1 MPVEAGGVDIVVG
14 LKSSTFT
21 AGMKEIKKGIAD
33 LDGQT
38 KEFSSHTVSGM
49 QAASASIRL
58 LENPLGNNTRAI
70 ERLLSQSKLLSGA
83 MQMAFPVV
91 GAVAMGFIIFKLGN
105 DVAEFIKKTQQMPR
119 NLELGFAAMNQ
130 SAQLADDALK
140 VTNDK
145 LDEQIAKLE
154 HKPVNGMALA
164 LDEAR
169 VNADKLAESLA
180 RDSKAM
186 AELMK
191 ENQTGILAQ
200 AFGGQDSTAGVSN
213 AVNLYNKQMQSLG
226 TQNSLAL
233 HDGDKG
239 QSAALVKQMA
249 DLTDA
254 ERSRLKTEIATRSG
268 KVDYEDPET
277 AQITQLDYG
286 QVHGDQTSNLNIER
300 GALNQLNLR
309 DEMATDQTSNVQKT
323 GQVAG
328 LESQKALN
336 AQAAEARR
344 KAAEEMRQG
353 WEADASVFKAWQEY
367 AKNIQ
372 SYSSEYVNAQF
383 KSSGVSSDDSKSLG
397 EQGNGA
403 TAYIQ
408 SLSQSIDLRRQDS
421 NAIAEASIQMA
432 LATGQITKLGA
443 AQAVASLHTQ
453 DYTDAMNKLNAQRDY
468 ISASPEYNGN
478 PLARQA
484 ALQNNQNQSDAL
496 NASRQ
501 IQVTQDSQST
511 NPSGTSPFVGATDA
525 LNEFVIASRDAASQI
540 RDFTN
545 SSINGFN
552 DVLTKIMTEHNTGLQ
567 KRQQLSDF
575 GSGVFRS
582 VANTGLQ
589 KAEGSALGAFGFGG
603 SGKMGTQANPMIV
616 KFADGSTSSSA
627 ASSSIGGLL
636 GGMFGGGK
644 GPGAGG
650 LAGAMDFST
659 GAAADDAAAG
669 GIATDASDLTAMIPF
684 LADGSPGSM
693 SGPAIVGERGPEL
706 FVPSGTGNVI
716 PNHKMGG
723 SGGDIHFH
731 PGAIDARGSTNP
743 AQTAALVQRGIM
755 SAAPHIAN
763 GALSKQSDDRRRSP
777 TSVKPK

>member
-1 MPVEAGGVDIVVG
+1 MAVEAGGVDIVVG
-14 LKSSTFT
+14 LKSTTFT
-21 AGMKEIKKGIAD
+21 AGMREIKKGIAD

-38 KEFSSHTVSGM
+38 KQFSSHTVSGM

-83 MQMAFPVV
+83 MQVAFPVV
-91 GAVAMGFIIFKLGN
+91 GMVAAGSILFKLGN

-130 SAQLADDALK
+130 SSQMADDALK
-140 VTNDK
+140 VTNDR

-186 AELMK
+186 SELMK

-200 AFGGQDSTAGVSN
+200 AFAGKDSTAGVSN
-213 AVNLYNKQMQSLG
+213 SVNLYNRQMQSLG
-226 TQNSLAL
+226 TQNSIAL

-254 ERSRLKTEIATRSG
+254 ERSRLKTEIAMRSG

-277 AQITQLDYG
+277 AKTTQLDYG

-300 GALNQLNLR
+300 GALNQLTLR

-344 KAAEEMRQG
+344 KAAEEMRQS

-383 KSSGVSSDDSKSLG
+383 KSSGVSTDDSKSLG

-408 SLSQSIDLRRQDS
+408 SLSQSIELRKQDS

-443 AQAVASLHTQ
+443 AQAVASMHTQ
-453 DYTDAMNKLNAQRDY
+453 DYTDAMQKLNAQRDY
-468 ISASPEYNGN
+468 ISSSSEYNGN

-484 ALQNNQNQSDAL
+484 ALQDNQNRTDSLTAGRVIQIAQDAQTT
-496 NASRQ
+496 SPG
-501 IQVTQDSQST
+501 SS
-511 NPSGTSPFVGATDA
+511 SPFVGATDA
-525 LNEFVIASRDAASQI
+525 LNEFVIASRDAAKQI
-540 RDFTN
+540 SEFTT
-545 SSINGFN
+545 STITGFN
-552 DVLTKIMTEHNTGLQ
+552 DVLLKVMTTRSTGHQ
-567 KRQQLSDF
+567 NRIAF
-575 GSGVFRS
+575 GDYGAGLFRS

-589 KAEGSALGAFGFGG
+589 KAEGSALGAFGFG
-603 SGKMGTQANPMIV
+603 SSAKMGTQSNPMWTRSVDAIGGGV
-616 KFADGSTSSSA
+616 SSA
-627 ASSSIGGLL
+627 VNSAGSFLSK
-636 GGMFGGGK
+636 MFGGGK
-644 GPGAGG
+644 GPGASG

-669 GIATDASDLTAMIPF
+669 GISTIDSTLTDMIPF
-684 LADGSPGSM
+684 FADGSPGSM
-693 SGPAIVGERGPEL
+693 SGPAIIGERGPEL

-716 PNHKMGG
+716 PNHKMGNAQAG
-723 SGGDIHFH
+723 HTIM
-731 PGAIDARGSTNP
+731 IDASGSTDP
-743 AQTAALVQRGIM
+743 AQTRVQVMQGIAA
-755 SAAPHIAN
+755 AAPHIAN
-763 GALSKQSDDRRRSP
+763 GAISAQRDDKRRSP
-777 TSVKPK
+777 SSQR